1 MAAQEQQP
9 NPEDRTV
16 ASPMA
21 GRLELSP
28 ERWEFLAPRL
38 SALLAD
44 FGKLDALVP
53 SGSEPAM
60 SAELLTGVPRDRN

>member
-1 MAAQEQQP
+1 MTANEQQP
-9 NPEDRTV
+9 GPEDRTV
-16 ASPMA
+16 ASQQT

-28 ERWEFLAPRL
+28 ERWAFLAPRL

-53 SGSEPAM
+53 SSSEPAM
-60 SAELLTGVPRDRN
+60 SAELLAEVPRDRN

>member
-9 NPEDRTV
+9 KPEDRTV
-16 ASPMA
+16 ASQQA

-28 ERWEFLAPRL
+28 ERWAFLAPRL